1 MKYPIIAFA
10 GRKGV
15 GKNTAAE
22 CVRVH
27 LGNEVKEVAFADS
40 LKELCSDVFGIP
52 ASVLRGPSSLRDSHV
67 LGDLWGEAAKTTAVR
82 KIEHFL
88 ASLGYPHHDYYQNIL
103 DAVRQIT
110 PQWTARQV
118 LQFIGTDLLRDK
130 VDKDIWVNA
139 GLKRAQH
146 LLTTSASLVVITDVR
161 FPNELLALNAA
172 GATTALIVG
181 YDDPPL
187 NEHES
192 EKSLDRCPEWWF
204 DRVIVNDGS
213 LDYFK
218 ISIYNFVDE
227 CFLGDRYE

>member
-27 LGNEVKEVAFADS
+27 LGTGIKEVAFADS

-52 ASVLRGPSSLRDSHV
+52 ASVLRGPSELRDSHI
-67 LGDLWGEAAKTTAVR
+67 LGDHWVEAAKTTAVR

-88 ASLGYPHHDYYQNIL
+88 TSLGYHHHDYYQNIL
-103 DAVRQIT
+103 DAVRQVT

-139 GLKRAQH
+139 GLARAQH

-161 FPNELLALNAA
+161 FPNELLALNAG
-172 GATTALIVG
+172 GATTALIMG
-181 YDDPPL
+181 HDDPPL

-192 EKSLDRCPEWWF
+192 EKSLDRCPWWWF

-213 LDYFK
+213 LDNFK
-218 ISIYNFVDE
+218 TSIYNFVDA
-227 CFLGDRYE
+227 CFLGDK